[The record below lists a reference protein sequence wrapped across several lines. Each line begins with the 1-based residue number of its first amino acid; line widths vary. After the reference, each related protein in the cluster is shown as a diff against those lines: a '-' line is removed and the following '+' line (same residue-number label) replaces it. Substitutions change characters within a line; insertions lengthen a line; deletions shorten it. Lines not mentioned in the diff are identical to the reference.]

1 MQFSDLSKI
10 PFGNSFKIHHF
21 SLDFSIISSRIIFF
35 INSKSNAK
43 NDILRLSDLRLSRF
57 IAYNVLHP
65 DALFHQNKS
74 DHALD
79 QIGKLYTDKDGNY
92 RERRIVAQTVGDRDA
107 HQTDKGAVK
116 QEGDDR
122 LAAGTQGKVCGVQ
135 KGILRHKARAN
146 HDEVPGKKPGV
157 IRGVVEHREQRRS
170 QEHGNSD
177 AGTAQ
182 YGEGDHLP
190 VGVLRLVHL
199 AGAEKLTDNDRHGV
213 AQRDKDDVKHVVNGV
228 RDILC
233 SHDIQ
238 SAHGV
243 ALCKDRHA
251 GGPQGFVHQ
260 KRRSLNKDLGQ
271 KSARHF

>member
-35 INSKSNAK
+35 INLKSNAK
-43 NDILRLSDLRLSRF
+43 NDILRLSDPCPSHL

-65 DALFHQNKS
+65 DTLFHQNKS

-79 QIGKLYTDKDGNY
+79 QIGKLHADKDGNH
-92 RERRIVAQTVGDRDA
+92 REHRVVAQTVGDRDA

-170 QEHGNSD
+170 QEHDNGN
-177 AGTAQ
+177 AGAAQ
-182 YGEGDHLP
+182 YGESDHLP
-190 VGVLRLVHL
+190 VGLLRLVHL
-199 AGAEKLTDNDRHGV
+199 AGAEKLTDDDRHGV
-213 AQRDKDDVKHVVNGV
+213 AQCDKDDVKHVVDGV
-228 RDILC
+228 RDIL
-233 SHDIQ
+233 SSYDIQ

-243 ALCKDRHA
+243 ALRKDRHA

-260 KRRSLNKDLGQ
+260 KRRSLDKDLGQ